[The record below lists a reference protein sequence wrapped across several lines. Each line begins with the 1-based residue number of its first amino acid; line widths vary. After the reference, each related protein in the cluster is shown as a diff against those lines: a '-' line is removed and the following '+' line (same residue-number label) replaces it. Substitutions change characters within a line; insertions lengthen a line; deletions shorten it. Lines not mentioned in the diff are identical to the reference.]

1 MLLHAAPCIG
11 HLHKDL
17 APASPK
23 HITALLSGRSRISRL
38 TCSGKAANGS
48 KLKQLLW
55 HCTQSPA
62 LDKLAVR
69 CPIEGPM
76 VMRTAL
82 LKMAS
87 DEEVKLPA
95 GRQPRPRK
103 LCVPSGVTSLHFARA
118 LVTLINANKAI
129 LRTLE
134 LEEVLQCYEQVVDSV
149 LASRGLLGVS
159 ITSGESSPPPPSGS
173 WRD

>member
-1 MLLHAAPCIG
+1 MAFLLF
-11 HLHKDL
+11 
-17 APASPK
+17 
-23 HITALLSGRSRISRL
+23 SRL
-38 TCSGKAANGS
+38 RIDLRLIHLT
-48 KLKQLLW
+48 LQ
-55 HCTQSPA
+55 Q
-62 LDKLAVR
+62 
-69 CPIEGPM
+69 
-76 VMRTAL
+76 
-82 LKMAS
+82 MAS

-149 LASRGLLGVS
+149 LAYRGLLGVS